1 MTKVAPGVKP
11 LYGKGPARVVIAGSV
26 VMLTVQV
33 FDIVMYKKRG
43 KLDFVKIL
51 SRPLLH
57 SGSCAAYVYGGPDRG
72 PAKTSAVSQ
81 PAAAPPRPEKAGV
94 RSSGLVE

>member
-51 SRPLLH
+51 SRPLH

-72 PAKTSAVSQ
+72 PAKTSAVFQ
-81 PAAAPPRPEKAGV
+81 PAAAPPRPEEAGV